1 MSPSQWFM
9 ALACLLFVIGGIVTF
24 FESKNWRVAVAMI
37 FIGLANAL
45 LLWEASA

>member
-1 MSPSQWFM
+1 MSPSQWLM
-9 ALACLLFVIGGIVTF
+9 TLACLLFIIGGIVTF
-24 FESKNWRVAVAMI
+24 AETKNWKVASAMI